1 MGNNGDNCH
10 SSGYMPVGESLKSKV
25 AHTGEKKFHIRPEIE
40 SLKVPISWD
49 DFWNQ
54 SANSL
59 ERDYMIE
66 RLDDEALCKFV
77 EYCIKQ
83 TGVRKPFNTYNE
95 SVIGLLAPEL
105 VKRLR
110 GKS

>member
-1 MGNNGDNCH
+1 MNKLGND
-10 SSGYMPVGESLKSKV
+10 
-25 AHTGEKKFHIRPEIE
+25 EKKYIIRPEIE
-40 SLKVPISWD
+40 ALKVPISWD
-49 DFWNQ
+49 VFWKQ
-54 SANSL
+54 SANSI

-83 TGVRKPFNTYNE
+83 TGVRAPFNTYNE

-105 VKRLR
+105 MKRLR
-110 GKS
+110 RKV

>member
-1 MGNNGDNCH
+1 MASITKTLSPENR
-10 SSGYMPVGESLKSKV
+10 V
-25 AHTGEKKFHIRPEIE
+25 AHTEEKKFHIRPEIE

-49 DFWNQ
+49 DFWKQ

-83 TGVRKPFNTYNE
+83 TGVRKPFSTYNE
-95 SVIGLLAPEL
+95 SVIGQLAPEL